1 MRRTITF
8 VLIIFLILGFTC
20 ACNNSYEFT
29 ENSEESDIIFKFET
43 KLNENNIVYDRTTLT
58 SNELGAKDCYYYY
71 IEENNPLIVYV
82 FDENNEKYKIISQN
96 KYINKQS
103 FYENIPIIAN
113 KGIVIEENKDMI
125 HYESITKILNDL

>member
-1 MRRTITF
+1 MKKIISLF
-8 VLIIFLILGFTC
+8 LIGFLIISFTS
-20 ACNNSYEFT
+20 ACNNNYEFK
-29 ENSEESDIIFKFET
+29 ENSEENNIIFKFET
-43 KLNENNIVYDRTTLT
+43 KLNENNIVYDKTTIST
-58 SNELGAKDCYYYY
+58 NELGAKDCYYYY